1 MSMKL
6 TLAGFGSLFALFT
19 ISCGDECDPNT
30 ENRDGVCIAR
40 AESTCSE
47 GTQLVAGACIASAEA
62 CADGTAFSNGRC
74 EPLTRG
80 CAAGTSFDAAR
91 LECISNRQI
100 VCGPGTFQRGTECV
114 RNADGSALDSTVAVE
129 GFGDIALRA
138 PLADGTGPLIVLF
151 HGIYGGVSH
160 RSYREL
166 ASVLDDLGA
175 RVFLL
180 DLPGTG
186 ESDKREFVAGEPV
199 GVRTQYTSALVAE
212 FFERF
217 VRDVVSEPA
226 ILVAESSSTMSLLDA
241 ATRLGPLAAD
251 LILFSPTGVNVQSSP
266 PTAQQNAFYDALVS
280 DDSGLREFY
289 VNGLLSDANIE
300 AIVRPGFVDQSL
312 VTESLFDE
320 YRLGRGVLDQRWI
333 SVAFSASQIFSSF
346 SEVRTGVT
354 QPVLMVFG
362 DEDRGVVAG
371 AGPGDGTLL
380 LAEPD
385 READFRAIEP
395 NYDYLTLP
403 RLGQIFWKEQP
414 ELVAELILSRNRE
427 VAEEFSAA
435 SP

>member
-160 RSYREL
+160 RSHRLARHEL
-166 ASVLDDLGA
+166 ALVTLSGSRKVEEEHARPEVVENAGELAVGPMGDSAVDSVKEYDQGS
-175 RVFLL
+175 
-180 DLPGTG
+180 G
-186 ESDKREFVAGEPV
+186 ESDKR
-199 GVRTQYTSALVAE
+199 
-212 FFERF
+212 
-217 VRDVVSEPA
+217 
-226 ILVAESSSTMSLLDA
+226 
-241 ATRLGPLAAD
+241 
-251 LILFSPTGVNVQSSP
+251 
-266 PTAQQNAFYDALVS
+266 
-280 DDSGLREFY
+280 
-289 VNGLLSDANIE
+289 
-300 AIVRPGFVDQSL
+300 
-312 VTESLFDE
+312 
-320 YRLGRGVLDQRWI
+320 
-333 SVAFSASQIFSSF
+333 
-346 SEVRTGVT
+346 
-354 QPVLMVFG
+354 
-362 DEDRGVVAG
+362 
-371 AGPGDGTLL
+371 
-380 LAEPD
+380 
-385 READFRAIEP
+385 
-395 NYDYLTLP
+395 
-403 RLGQIFWKEQP
+403 
-414 ELVAELILSRNRE
+414 
-427 VAEEFSAA
+427 
-435 SP
+435 